1 MLLRT
6 LFYLGCNL
14 LPLKNNWDLHVIS
27 LYSITAQSNIKVM
40 RIKKIIQQTKEAHDL
55 QANFPC
61 QYYRKCIRSSLENIL
76 FFRWCIP
83 VVCTYGHF
91 IPMVILYPW
100 LFHNHSHFISMV
112 VLYPQSFCT
121 HISCFIPMHGRFIST
136 VVLYPWLFCIQ
147 SFHTQIQSICTQFE
161 PVCTQMAG
169 SFLPVLI
176 YIHSKYL
183 THKHMNTCWLLCMT
197 N

>member
-1 MLLRT
+1 MMYTSNL
-6 LFYLGCNL
+6 YL
-14 LPLKNNWDLHVIS
+14 WSFH
-27 LYSITAQSNIKVM
+27 T
-40 RIKKIIQQTKEAHDL
+40 H
-55 QANFPC
+55 
-61 QYYRKCIRSSLENIL
+61 
-76 FFRWCIP
+76 
-83 VVCTYGHF
+83 GHF
-91 IPMVILYPW
+91 VPMVILYPW

-169 SFLPVLI
+169 SFLPVPI

-183 THKHMNTCWLLCMT
+183 THKHMNTC
-197 N
+197 